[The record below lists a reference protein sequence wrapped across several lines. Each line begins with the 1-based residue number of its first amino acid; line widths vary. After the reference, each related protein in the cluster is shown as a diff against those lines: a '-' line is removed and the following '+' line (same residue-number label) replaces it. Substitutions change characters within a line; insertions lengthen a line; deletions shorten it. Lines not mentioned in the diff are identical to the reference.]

1 VLADIK
7 NNENL
12 QSIVQNA
19 KFRDIVDKEF
29 NLNSSYHRFMAL
41 ECLWTTDV
49 IEDFQMILGTDVYQ
63 PFIDYEALTEYLSLW
78 STDIAIVPGKELDE
92 MIQKQA

>member
-1 VLADIK
+1 MR
-7 NNENL
+7 
-12 QSIVQNA
+12 SIVQNA

-41 ECLWTTDV
+41 QCLWTIDV
-49 IEDFQMILGTDVYQ
+49 IEDLQMILGNNVSQ